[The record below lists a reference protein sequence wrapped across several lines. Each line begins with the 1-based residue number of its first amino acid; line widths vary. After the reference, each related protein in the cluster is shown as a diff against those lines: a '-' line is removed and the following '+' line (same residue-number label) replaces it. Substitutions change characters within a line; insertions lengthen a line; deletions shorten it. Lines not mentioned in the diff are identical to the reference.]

1 MVTLENCGWEK
12 MVHAPDQ
19 GRTLAIT
26 PRQGVTEGCVAHAIN
41 HTCHTDFENCKFV
54 HSGITN
60 VPRGGGGQKD
70 EKVARCR
77 RTSFVYVKT
86 TRFVER
92 DVEIFANYGNEFRF
106 AGVCVCHLC
115 RVDGTYVGSV

>member
-26 PRQGVTEGCVAHAIN
+26 PSQGVTEGCVAHAIN

-60 VPRGGGGQKD
+60 VPRGGGRQKD

-77 RTSFVYVKT
+77 RTSVVYV
-86 TRFVER
+86 RQR
-92 DVEIFANYGNEFRF
+92 DLSREM
-106 AGVCVCHLC
+106 
-115 RVDGTYVGSV
+115 